1 MEMSTEIGILLAYA
15 LGIFALYVVGYMFLV
30 PIKILL
36 RLLINSAAGAV
47 SILLINWI
55 GGFWG
60 IHISLNLLSAVLI
73 GVLGVP
79 GAVLLILYHTAMFW

>member
-36 RLLINSAAGAV
+36 RLVINSAAGGI

-55 GGFWG
+55 GGNWD
-60 IHISLNLLSAVLI
+60 IHISLNVLSAVI
-73 GVLGVP
+73 VGILGVP
-79 GAVLLILYHTAMFW
+79 GAILLAVYHYIGL

>member
-30 PIKILL
+30 PIKIIL
-36 RLLINSAAGAV
+36 RLVINSIAGALA
-47 SILLINWI
+47 ILVINWV
-55 GGFWG
+55 GGYWG
-60 IHISLNLLSAVLI
+60 IHISLNVLSAVFV

-79 GAVLLILYHTAMFW
+79 GAVLLVVYHLIGL

>member
-36 RLLINSAAGAV
+36 RLVINSVAGAI

-55 GGFWG
+55 GADWD
-60 IHISLNLLSAVLI
+60 IHISLNVLSAVI
-73 GVLGVP
+73 VGILGVP
-79 GAVLLILYHTAMFW
+79 GAILLAVYHYIGL

>member
-30 PIKILL
+30 PIKIIL
-36 RLLINSAAGAV
+36 RLVINSVAGAI

-55 GGFWG
+55 GAYWSM
-60 IHISLNLLSAVLI
+60 HISLNVLSAVI
-73 GVLGVP
+73 VGILGVP
-79 GAVLLILYHTAMFW
+79 GAILLAVYHFIGL

>member
-36 RLLINSAAGAV
+36 RLVINSAAGAI

-55 GGFWG
+55 GGNWD
-60 IHISLNLLSAVLI
+60 IHISLNVLSAVI
-73 GVLGVP
+73 VGILGVP
-79 GAVLLILYHTAMFW
+79 GALLLAVYHYIGL

>member
-36 RLLINSAAGAV
+36 RLVINSVAGAIA
-47 SILLINWI
+47 ILTINWI
-55 GGFWG
+55 GAYWG
-60 IHISLNLLSAVLI
+60 LHISLNVISAVI
-73 GVLGVP
+73 VGVLGVP
-79 GAVLLILYHTAMFW
+79 GAISLAVYHFIGL

>member
-36 RLLINSAAGAV
+36 RLIINSIAGAV

-55 GGFWG
+55 GGYWG
-60 IHISLNLLSAVLI
+60 VHISLNILSAVI
-73 GVLGVP
+73 VGILGVP
-79 GAVLLILYHTAMFW
+79 GAILLAVYNWFFL

>member
-36 RLLINSAAGAV
+36 RLLINSAAGAAA
-47 SILLINWI
+47 ILLINWI
-55 GGFWG
+55 GSYWG
-60 IHISLNLLSAVLI
+60 IHISLNILSAVI
-73 GVLGVP
+73 VGILGVP
-79 GAVLLILYHTAMFW
+79 GAVLLIIYHMVGI

>member
-30 PIKILL
+30 PIKIIL
-36 RLLINSAAGAV
+36 RLLINSAAGAI
-47 SILLINWI
+47 SIVLINWI
-55 GGFWG
+55 GSFWG
-60 IHISLNLLSAVLI
+60 IHISLNLLSAVLV

-79 GAVLLILYHTAMFW
+79 GAILLGIYHYIGL

>member
-36 RLLINSAAGAV
+36 RLVINSIAGAV

-55 GGFWG
+55 GGCWG
-60 IHISLNLLSAVLI
+60 VHISLNILSAVLVGI
-73 GVLGVP
+73 LGVP
-79 GAVLLILYHTAMFW
+79 GAMLLAVYNWFLL